1 MIAYAFSSLLA
12 FDPWHMMTSFLQY
25 MLLSP
30 MYINVLNIY
39 AFANLDDVSTLS
51 LSFVAYVHDALPDL
65 MGYEGGHDA

>member
-30 MYINVLNIY
+30 MYINILNVY
-39 AFANLDDVSTLS
+39 AFCNLDDVSIAHHFRSSHLNS
-51 LSFVAYVHDALPDL
+51 YRQF
-65 MGYEGGHDA
+65 